1 MFREVIVIHNF
12 KEVENLEILNHV
24 WQEQVIGIYK
34 NGKVQH
40 TIVAAQNPISG
51 KLEEKDRYNEDSK
64 LSHHPCIS
72 TKKGRYNED
81 SKL

>member
-51 KLEEKDRYNEDSK
+51 KLEEKEVVWLKSNFSRHICLINQDCPEGLRIN
-64 LSHHPCIS
+64 P
-72 TKKGRYNED
+72 
-81 SKL
+81 